1 MDELIVP
8 NTGHLHSRVQ
18 VSYDDPINTSKTESS
33 SHLIYGGL
41 GNLYQ
46 QEKKDALKGKKTR
59 TDFTPRFHRVEP

>member
-1 MDELIVP
+1 MLILLLWGP
-8 NTGHLHSRVQ
+8 HFEI
-18 VSYDDPINTSKTESS
+18 DPINTSKTESS